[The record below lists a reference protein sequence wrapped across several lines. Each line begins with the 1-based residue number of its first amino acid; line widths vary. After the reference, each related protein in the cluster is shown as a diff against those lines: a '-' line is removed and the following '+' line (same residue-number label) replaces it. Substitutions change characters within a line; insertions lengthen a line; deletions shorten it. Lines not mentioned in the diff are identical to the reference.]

1 MTQHDNLNK
10 QQTTIFRQLIF
21 NVVFP
26 AIIALVVLGI
36 LNYQNTKKI
45 LVNSNAEKNR
55 IIYDEITSIHELQ
68 DVTLEILEDQLNKRM
83 EEISN
88 RLISEYFVNT
98 GNIETV
104 NLDDIRLGIGMNPE
118 FEDIYIINRNGIV
131 INTTFEKDKNLNIFD
146 FGIEHQNL
154 LLQIFESGKYV
165 SERFAIESNTKRLKK
180 FTYQP
185 SLDGKYIV
193 ELGIYSSK
201 ADEVT
206 EFIKN
211 RINDLE
217 GQHGGILSVDLFI
230 GIDHPFSLNSDAELN
245 PDHLETYRK
254 VIEDQQEANIREK
267 EGKVW
272 IDYHYIY
279 LSRKKSDLYKGSV
292 IQMIADYS
300 NERRMLRVELMKF
313 ILIFG
318 ITLLIVVILLYQK
331 TKVITDPIKRL
342 VQKVNRITDGHLN
355 ERADVVGNNEITR
368 LSEKFNV
375 MIEQLESYTNDLEQK
390 VKERT
395 AEIEQQKEEIAAQRD
410 SLEEQRNM
418 LSEANANLAH
428 AYKEIEEQKRHIED
442 SIHYAKRI
450 QTAILPPD
458 EYVSSLLPDYFI
470 FYLPK
475 DIVSGD
481 FYWVNKKDGRV
492 YVAAVDCTG
501 HGVPGA
507 FMSIVGHDQ
516 LDYSVNVVGAR
527 TPAEILNALNKGVT
541 GTLRQSRIEVTVK
554 DGMDIALCSI
564 DFEKNKLEYAGAF
577 NPLYLFRDHELIHYD
592 ADKFPVGAFI
602 GEELQH
608 FTNNSVEVKKG
619 DMIFIFSD
627 GYADQFGGPKHKK
640 FMIKRFRELLSE
652 IHSLPSAK
660 QKEILEKRFHD
671 WKKDLQ
677 QVDDILVI
685 GIRI

>member
-1 MTQHDNLNK
+1 MAENDQIRK
-10 QQTTIFRQLIF
+10 KQTTIFKQLIF

-26 AIIALVVLGI
+26 AVIALVVLGV

-45 LVNSNAEKNR
+45 LVNSNIEKNR
-55 IIYDEITSIHELQ
+55 IISDEITSVHELQ
-68 DVTLEILEDQLNKRM
+68 DMTLEILEDQLNEKM
-83 EEISN
+83 ETVSN
-88 RLISEYFVNT
+88 KLVNEYFKNT
-98 GNIETV
+98 KNIETTD
-104 NLDDIRLGIGMNPE
+104 LYKIRRELGMDPE
-118 FEDIYIINRNGIV
+118 FEDIYIINRKGV
-131 INTTFEKDKNLNIFD
+131 VVNTTFEMDQGLNLFD

-154 LLQIFESGKYV
+154 LLQIFESGEYV
-165 SERFAIESNTKRLKK
+165 SERFAIESKTKRLKK
-180 FTYQP
+180 FSYQP
-185 SLDGKYIV
+185 TNDRKYIV
-193 ELGIYSSK
+193 ELGIYSPN
-201 ADEVT
+201 ADEIT
-206 EFIKN
+206 QFIKN

-230 GIDHPFSLNSDAELN
+230 GTDEPFSLNSDAELD
-245 PDHLETYRK
+245 PDHLEIYRQ
-254 VIEDQQEANIREK
+254 VIEDRDQASFREK
-267 EGKVW
+267 QGKQW
-272 IDYHYIY
+272 IDYQYIY

-292 IQMIADYS
+292 IRMIADYS
-300 NERRMLRVELMKF
+300 NERRMLRTELLKF

-318 ITLLIVVILLYQK
+318 ITILIVTVLLYQK
-331 TKVITDPIKRL
+331 TRVITDPIKKL
-342 VQKVNRITDGHLN
+342 VQNVNRITDGHLN
-355 ERADVVGNNEITR
+355 ERADVVGHNEITR

-375 MIEQLESYTNDLEQK
+375 MIAQLESYTNELEQK

-395 AEIEQQKEEIAAQRD
+395 AEIEKQKEEIEAQRD

-428 AYKEIEEQKRHIED
+428 AYKEIEEKNKHIED

-458 EYVSSLLPDYFI
+458 EYVDSLLSDYFI
-470 FYLPK
+470 FYMPK

-481 FYWVNKKDGRV
+481 FYWLARKDGRV

-527 TPAEILNALNKGVT
+527 KPADILNALNKGVT
-541 GTLRQSRIEVTVK
+541 NTLRQSRVEVTVK

-564 DFEKNKLEYAGAF
+564 DYKKNKLEYAGAF
-577 NPLYLFRDHELIHYD
+577 NPLYLFRNNELTTVD

-602 GEELQH
+602 GEELRQ
-608 FTNNSVEVKKG
+608 FTNHSLELKKG

-627 GYADQFGGPKHKK
+627 GYADQFGGPKSKK
-640 FMIKRFRELLSE
+640 FMIKRFRELLRE
-652 IHSLPSAK
+652 IHPLPAAK
-660 QKEILEKRFHD
+660 QKEILEKTFLE

-685 GIRI
+685 GIKI